1 MRLPGYVFA
10 LLKLDCNLTA
20 TDMVQSLLTSEQH
33 FYISYGIQLGVS
45 EAPEAR
51 DNV

>member
-1 MRLPGYVFA
+1 MRLSGYVFA
-10 LLKLDCNLTA
+10 LSKLDCDLNA
-20 TDMVQSLLTSEQH
+20 MDMVQSLLTSEQH
-33 FYISYGIQLGVS
+33 FYGSYGTQLGVS